1 MKPRPAA
8 IAAGLFISFC
18 FYLPLSVD
26 SVISFV
32 YNYFY
37 RNIFGICANLLKI
50 TLPFCYNASRIARK
64 ELTMDKIDVNILRCL
79 TEDARM
85 NASQIGARVNL
96 SVSAVIER
104 MKKLEASGLIRSY
117 TAVIDERLAG
127 YDTQA
132 LISVRLE
139 HPKYNESF
147 TQQMHAISAVMEC
160 FYITGDFDYMARVCV
175 SSTEELTKVL
185 NHIKQIPGVSL
196 TRTYVVLESI
206 KQGTTV
212 YPRIK

>member
-1 MKPRPAA
+1 
-8 IAAGLFISFC
+8 
-18 FYLPLSVD
+18 
-26 SVISFV
+26 
-32 YNYFY
+32 
-37 RNIFGICANLLKI
+37 
-50 TLPFCYNASRIARK
+50 
-64 ELTMDKIDVNILRCL
+64 MDKIDVGIIRCL
-79 TEDARM
+79 TQDARM

-104 MKKLEASGLIRSY
+104 MKKLEASGLIRNY

-160 FYITGDFDYMARVCV
+160 FYITGDFG
-175 SSTEELTKVL
+175 
-185 NHIKQIPGVSL
+185 PGVRQLHGRADPCSEPYQ
-196 TRTYVVLESI
+196 RD
-206 KQGTTV
+206 
-212 YPRIK
+212 PRCVPHPYLCGAGEHQARHHRVPQNQINIIFRR